1 MKTSTNPM
9 DEPDF
14 AVVPQK
20 PKQVILVRTDIGM
33 KPGKIAS
40 QVAHASMKVF
50 FDKSDRDAHLNKF
63 GICNVMDKLK
73 IDLTVAM
80 SEWVNGEFTK
90 IVLEVNSEEELLK
103 LHAQA
108 LADGLPC
115 SLIQDNGHTVFNGVK
130 TFTTAAIGPAYPAEI
145 DPITKHLKLLK

>member
-1 MKTSTNPM
+1 MMENITPFTH
-9 DEPDF
+9 
-14 AVVPQK
+14 QK

-50 FDKSDRDAHLNKF
+50 FDLSDKDNELAKF
-63 GICNVMDKLK
+63 GAMPYKGVLK
-73 IDLTVAM
+73 IALTTAM

-108 LADGLPC
+108 LTADIPC

-130 TFTTAAIGPAYPAEI
+130 TFTTAAIGPAYPADI